1 MPFRA
6 KRRHEIWTADV
17 RYVPHSIPNTK
28 TAYVTA
34 ILENYSRCV
43 LASAISVTQG
53 TTPSCASSTL
63 LLTPFESLRQT
74 LS

>member
-1 MPFRA
+1 VHSQPFDNEGRA
-6 KRRHEIWTADV
+6 LRAPLHTEHRV
-17 RYVPHSIPNTK
+17 RISL
-28 TAYVTA
+28 A
-34 ILENYSRCV
+34 IVENYSRCV